1 MRTNNPFQNFKD
13 EIERIKDDL
22 DTLQFLL
29 DQREHPGVTIASEIN
44 LYKSLSSE
52 LDTAFKT
59 LEDAE
64 GDTHLADIP
73 SDFRFR
79 N

>member
-1 MRTNNPFQNFKD
+1 MDTNNSFQNFKD

-22 DTLQFLL
+22 DTVMFLL
-29 DQREHPGVTIASEIN
+29 DYREHPGETIASKIA

-52 LDTAFKT
+52 LAVAFQT
-59 LEDAE
+59 LEEAE
-64 GDTHLADIP
+64 GDTHLIDIP

-79 N
+79 D

>member
-1 MRTNNPFQNFKD
+1 MKTNNSFQKFKD

-22 DTLQFLL
+22 DTLQYLL
-29 DQREHPGVTIASEIN
+29 DQRELPGETIASKIN

-52 LDTAFKT
+52 LDIAFQT
-59 LEDAE
+59 LEDTE

-79 N
+79 D

>member
-1 MRTNNPFQNFKD
+1 MRTINPFQKFKD
-13 EIERIKDDL
+13 DIERIKDDL
-22 DTLQFLL
+22 DTLQYLL
-29 DQREHPGVTIASEIN
+29 DQREHPGETISSKID
-44 LYKSLSSE
+44 LYKNLSSE
-52 LDTAFKT
+52 LASAFQT

-64 GDTHLADIP
+64 GDTHLVDIP

>member
-1 MRTNNPFQNFKD
+1 MRTNSPFQKFKD

-22 DTLQFLL
+22 DTLQYLL
-29 DQREHPGVTIASEIN
+29 DQREHPGETISSKID
-44 LYKSLSSE
+44 LYKNLSSE
-52 LDTAFKT
+52 LAAAFQT

-64 GDTHLADIP
+64 GDTYLTDIP

>member
-29 DQREHPGVTIASEIN
+29 DQREHPGETISSKID
-44 LYKSLSSE
+44 LYKNLSSE
-52 LDTAFKT
+52 LDAAFKT
-59 LEDAE
+59 LEDTE

>member
-1 MRTNNPFQNFKD
+1 MRTINPFQNFKD

-22 DTLQFLL
+22 DTLQYLL
-29 DQREHPGVTIASEIN
+29 DQREHPGETISSKIG
-44 LYKSLSSE
+44 LYKNLSSE
-52 LDTAFKT
+52 LAVAFQT

-64 GDTHLADIP
+64 GDTHLTDIP
-73 SDFRFR
+73 SDFKFR

>member
-13 EIERIKDDL
+13 EIERIKNDL
-22 DTLQFLL
+22 NTLQFLL

-52 LDTAFKT
+52 LAEAFQT

-64 GDTHLADIP
+64 GDTRLVDIP
-73 SDFRFR
+73 SDFKFR